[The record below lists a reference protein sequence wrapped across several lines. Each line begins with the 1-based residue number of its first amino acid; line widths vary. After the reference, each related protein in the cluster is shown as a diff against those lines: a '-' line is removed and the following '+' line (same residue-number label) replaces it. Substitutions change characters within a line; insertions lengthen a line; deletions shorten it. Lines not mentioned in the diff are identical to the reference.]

1 MVNDLVKATLDTM
14 YMVMISGLSSLLL
27 GMPLGIILY
36 LTREGGLREN
46 KTLYSV
52 LDFLVNIFRSVP
64 FIILLIILRPLSYLL
79 INKTIG
85 PDAAAITLSAAAIPF
100 MARLLEGTFLKV
112 DRGIIESAVAMGSK
126 IHQIIF
132 KVLIVES
139 LPNITKDITM
149 TLVNLIGYSA
159 MAGSIG
165 GGGLGNLAIR
175 YGVQNYKFD
184 YLLYCLI
191 IIIIMV
197 QTIEIIGNFVYINIK
212 R

>member
-85 PDAAAITLSAAAIPF
+85 PDAAAIPF